1 MQPQALEAVVMK
13 TKHPYAVPTRL
24 PPDLTRVQAYREG
37 LLRGAATMPFWDDVK
52 PSDLPDIVGRIFLID
67 VMGPQE
73 RFRFDQV
80 GKALAAE
87 GLEGRFL
94 DEFEPHHPFEFLRSQ
109 CVTTVECA
117 APTYFRDAAAA
128 LPYGR
133 LLLPLWGDGRIS
145 MLLGVVGPA

>member
-1 MQPQALEAVVMK
+1 MK
-13 TKHPYAVPTRL
+13 SKHPYAVPTRL
-24 PPDLTRVQAYREG
+24 PPDLARVRAYWEG

-52 PSDLPDIVGRIFLID
+52 TSDLPDLVGSLFLIG

-80 GKALAAE
+80 GEALTSD
-87 GLEGRFL
+87 GLAGKFL
-94 DEFEPHHPFEFLRSQ
+94 DEFEPHRPFEFLRSQ
-109 CVTTVECA
+109 CVATVECA

-133 LLLPLWGDGRIS
+133 LLLPLWGGGRIS
-145 MLLGVVGPA
+145 MLLGVVDAA